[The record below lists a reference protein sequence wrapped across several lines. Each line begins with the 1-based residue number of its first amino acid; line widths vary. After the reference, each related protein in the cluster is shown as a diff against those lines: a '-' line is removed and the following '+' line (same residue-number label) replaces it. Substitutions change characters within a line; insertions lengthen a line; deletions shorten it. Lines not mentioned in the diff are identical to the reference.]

1 MIVMKFG
8 GTSVKDADAIKRVIN
23 IIKSRID
30 SKPVIVSSATAGTTD
45 KLINI
50 GNDSKNGNY
59 EKAVKSII
67 ELKERHLNIIND
79 LIKSDKHISKAIKKL
94 NEQIA
99 ELSEIVKGIYLLK
112 ELSGRT
118 LAKISSF
125 GELISTN
132 ILTIALNDR
141 KVDAVLINSNDFM
154 ITDDNFN
161 NAEPQFNEIKKRL
174 KKIVLP
180 ELKKNRVVITQGF
193 MGVSEAGDITTFSRG
208 GSDYSASIIG
218 ACIKSKE
225 IEIWTDVD
233 GILSADPRIV
243 NSPKILNEISFKEA
257 AELAFFGAKVLHP
270 STIEPAIKNNIPVRI
285 LNSHR
290 PHKPGTI
297 IIKKTKSTKY
307 DVKSI
312 TSKKNI
318 KVLNI
323 YSTKMLFAYGFLKK
337 IFEIFD
343 KYKTS
348 VDLITTSE
356 VNVSLTLEN
365 TNNLK
370 FVIEELSEFAEVKL
384 EENKA
389 LICVVGNNL
398 KFMKGIEKRIFKVVG
413 DFKISMISQGASL
426 INISFVIEND
436 DLEKV
441 IKLLHKEFF
450 E

>member
-30 SKPVIVSSATAGTTD
+30 SKPVVVSSATAGTTD

-50 GNDSKNGNY
+50 GNDSKSGNY
-59 EKAVKSII
+59 EKAIKSII
-67 ELKERHLNIIND
+67 EVKERHLNIINS

-132 ILTIALNDR
+132 ILTIALIDR
-141 KVDAVLINSNDFM
+141 KVDTVLINANDFM

-174 KKIVLP
+174 KNIVLP
-180 ELKKNRVVITQGF
+180 ELKKNRVVVTQGF
-193 MGVSEAGDITTFSRG
+193 MGVSETGDITTFSRG

-218 ACIKSKE
+218 ACMKSKE

-290 PHKPGTI
+290 PQKPGTI
-297 IIKKTKSTKY
+297 IIKKTNSTKY

-370 FVIEELSEFAEVKL
+370 YVIDELSEFAEVKL

>member
-1 MIVMKFG
+1 
-8 GTSVKDADAIKRVIN
+8 
-23 IIKSRID
+23 
-30 SKPVIVSSATAGTTD
+30 
-45 KLINI
+45 
-50 GNDSKNGNY
+50 
-59 EKAVKSII
+59 
-67 ELKERHLNIIND
+67 
-79 LIKSDKHISKAIKKL
+79 
-94 NEQIA
+94 
-99 ELSEIVKGIYLLK
+99 
-112 ELSGRT
+112 
-118 LAKISSF
+118 
-125 GELISTN
+125 
-132 ILTIALNDR
+132 
-141 KVDAVLINSNDFM
+141 
-154 ITDDNFN
+154 
-161 NAEPQFNEIKKRL
+161 
-174 KKIVLP
+174 
-180 ELKKNRVVITQGF
+180 
-193 MGVSEAGDITTFSRG
+193 
-208 GSDYSASIIG
+208 
-218 ACIKSKE
+218 
-225 IEIWTDVD
+225 
-233 GILSADPRIV
+233 
-243 NSPKILNEISFKEA
+243 
-257 AELAFFGAKVLHP
+257 
-270 STIEPAIKNNIPVRI
+270 
-285 LNSHR
+285 SHR
-290 PHKPGTI
+290 PQKPGTI
-297 IIKKTKSTKY
+297 IIKKTNSTKY

-370 FVIEELSEFAEVKL
+370 YVIDELSEFAEVKL

-441 IKLLHKEFF
+441 IKQIGKEFF

>member
-23 IIKSRID
+23 IIKSRIN
-30 SKPVIVSSATAGTTD
+30 SKPVVVSSATAGTTD

-67 ELKERHLNIIND
+67 ELRERHLNIINA

-112 ELSGRT
+112 ELSRRT
-118 LAKISSF
+118 LAKIASF

-141 KVDAVLINSNDFM
+141 KVDSVLINANDFM

-174 KKIVLP
+174 IKIVLP
-180 ELKKNRVVITQGF
+180 ELKKNRVVVTQGF
-193 MGVSEAGDITTFSRG
+193 MGVTVSGDITTFSRG

-218 ACIKSKE
+218 ACMKSKE

-233 GILSADPRIV
+233 GILTADPRIV

-290 PHKPGTI
+290 PQKPGTI

-370 FVIEELSEFAEVKL
+370 YVIDELSEFAEVKL

-426 INISFVIEND
+426 INISFVIENN